1 MLREVL
7 IRECELLENSLD
19 RKKSIIIS
27 KSKESEKKYKKTL
40 KSLQTLLI
48 NTYDSQSQKAIKEVI
63 DYIYSLDKKLFSE
76 SDIKKIDSIL
86 KSRIGIDLKKLIES
100 RVDKIIQ
107 LFYLIGAEEITDAFD
122 FEFSFEVPDEE
133 AIASLSEQFN
143 FWIGN
148 YYGEQIQTQ
157 IKDTLK
163 GYFDSNKTIEE
174 VAVEFSK
181 LFEKYTNNGMEYFE
195 GLAEHTSNRIR
206 VIGQVTGMEKA
217 GIEFYQI
224 LSIIDARTSEIC
236 RFMDGKIF
244 KLSRA
249 IEYRDKILSLKN
261 PKDIK
266 EYSKWISPKE
276 LSEIQEN
283 KIADPDLPA
292 GLTIPPFHWWCRSTI
307 RAYFE

>member
-292 GLTIPPFHWWCRSTI
+292 GLTIPPFHWRCRSTI

>member
-7 IRECELLENSLD
+7 MRECELLENSLD

-40 KSLQTLLI
+40 NSLQTLLI

-86 KSRIGIDLKKLIES
+86 KSRIGIDFKKLIES
-100 RVDKIIQ
+100 RADKIIQ

-133 AIASLSEQFN
+133 AIASLTEQFN

-206 VIGQVTGMEKA
+206 AIGQVTGMEKA

-292 GLTIPPFHWWCRSTI
+292 GLTIPPFHWRCRSTI
-307 RAYFE
+307 RAYFG

>member
-7 IRECELLENSLD
+7 IRECELLENSLSN
-19 RKKSIIIS
+19 KKSIIIS
-27 KSKESEKKYKKTL
+27 KSKESEKKYKKIL
-40 KSLQTLLI
+40 RSLQTLLI
-48 NTYDSQSQKAIKEVI
+48 NTYDTQSQEALKEVI
-63 DYIYSLDKKLFSE
+63 NYLYSLDKNAFSS
-76 SDIKKIDSIL
+76 SDINKIDSIL
-86 KSRIGIDLKKLIES
+86 KSRIGIDFKKLIES
-100 RVDKIIQ
+100 RADKIIQ
-107 LFYLIGAEEITDAFD
+107 LFYLIGAEEITDVID
-122 FEFSFEVPDEE
+122 FEFSFEVTDEE

-163 GYFDSNKTIEE
+163 GFFDSNKTIEE

-206 VIGQVTGMEKA
+206 AIGQVTGMEKA

-276 LSEIQEN
+276 LTEIQEN

-292 GLTIPPFHWWCRSTI
+292 GLTIPPFHWRCRSTI
-307 RAYFE
+307 RAYFD